1 MADTASAESTFHQVT
16 TEGQYGLD
24 HPSWC
29 EQRRLCDVVPDWYN
43 RGETASGSH
52 RGSDRLIIA
61 SDSDST
67 VTVQLEA
74 YHSDRGAIQPTVIEV
89 QVVETETVNTVA
101 RAQLTPEEARRL
113 ATLLT
118 EAAEWVE
125 RERNRR

>member
-1 MADTASAESTFHQVT
+1 MTDTTTNGTAHQIT

-52 RGSDRLIIA
+52 RGSDRLVIA
-61 SDSDST
+61 SGSDSR

-74 YHSDRGAIQPTVIEV
+74 YHSDRGAIQPTAIEV
-89 QVVETETVNTVA
+89 QVVETEAVNTMA

-125 RERNRR
+125 RERDRR